1 MPKDECRESRAVPFS
16 PTGVTW
22 ANVANGTVWDSHDVD
37 AIGKPLDPDHL
48 PLVPF
53 PFERQ
58 LPPGALSAQR
68 FENSQRARSSHG
80 ARPPPGAS
88 GAVPLAPVVKSG
100 GSAPPVIPAASL
112 PRSKSAV
119 SSSRRLFPPP
129 RQPLAPITNANPDVT
144 VSVLSKEIRALELER
159 EGMRKRIRVQDA
171 LILGFCNQ
179 EVERARLRNLKRP

>member
-22 ANVANGTVWDSHDVD
+22 ANVANGKVWDSHDVD
-37 AIGKPLDPDHL
+37 IIGKPLDPDAL
-48 PLVPF
+48 PIIPF

-58 LPPGALSAQR
+58 LPPGALSSQR
-68 FENSQRARSSHG
+68 LENSQRPRSSHD
-80 ARPPPGAS
+80 ARPAPDMS
-88 GAVPLAPVVKSG
+88 GAVPLPPVVKC
-100 GSAPPVIPAASL
+100 SAPPVIPAASL

-129 RQPLAPITNANPDVT
+129 RQPLAPITNTNPVVA
-144 VSVLSKEIRALELER
+144 VSVLSKEIQALELER

-171 LILGFCNQ
+171 LIIGFCNQ
-179 EVERARLRNLKRP
+179 EVERARLRNLQRP